1 MTKRLVKSSDKKLY
15 GVAGGLAEYFNAD
28 PTIVRVGFVV
38 FCFVCLPIALLTY
51 VALAIMMPS
60 PTAAARVSTSDE
72 PLESAENNGDE
83 ETGGQRNLLAWAL
96 IGVGAA
102 IVISK
107 LSFFTVANSWL
118 LAAALVGI
126 GVVLLT
132 RRSRAS

>member
-51 VALAIMMPS
+51 VALAVMMPS
-60 PTAAARVSTSDE
+60 PTAAAPVSTSDK
-72 PLESAENNGDE
+72 PLESAANNGDE
-83 ETGGQRNLLAWAL
+83 ESGGKWNLLAWAL